1 MSRYCYIIILDRSHH
16 AVWSD
21 SNVRINEVHYIYLLL
36 RPHELETSL
45 LQRPPIV
52 SAKQTISMYFGP
64 SDSLLRPP
72 FVSAKQTISMYFG
85 PSDSRPGFVRSEGG
99 LISGL
104 HCSIERN

>member
-1 MSRYCYIIILDRSHH
+1 MDRSHH